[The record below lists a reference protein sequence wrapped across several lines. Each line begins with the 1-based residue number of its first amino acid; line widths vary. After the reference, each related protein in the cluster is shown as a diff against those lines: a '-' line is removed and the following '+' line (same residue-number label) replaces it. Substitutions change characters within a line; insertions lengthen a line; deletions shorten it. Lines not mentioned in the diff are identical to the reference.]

1 MLHQSIIKI
10 ISLNFVEIVNVMRI
24 QILNQSFNDL
34 RKYIKVK
41 SHLSLEKHF
50 NILLEWII

>member
-1 MLHQSIIKI
+1 M
-10 ISLNFVEIVNVMRI
+10 EIVNVMRI